1 MVIVSGI
8 ETLERAEQNWNTNL
22 PIDTTV
28 DGMTISFRDVHEA
41 NAASPITFTE
51 LGMTKLYSDEH
62 P

>member
-1 MVIVSGI
+1 MIVSGI

-22 PIDTTV
+22 PIDRTV
-28 DGMTISFRDVHEA
+28 DGMIISFRDVHEA

-51 LGMTKLYSDEH
+51 LGMTKLDSDEH